1 MEVKIEIENF
11 IKDMIKRYRYKGAIV
26 GISGGLDSAV
36 VAALCVQALGKE
48 NVHGILLPE
57 RDSSRE
63 TIKDSILVCDS
74 LGISYKKI
82 PISKSLKAI
91 GVYSME
97 PSLFIMPN
105 FMKKRYVMRK
115 WRSLPKKDPF
125 LEDLSG
131 TGNKE
136 FLKNIAYYRAKH
148 RIRMCYLYLE
158 AEKKNYAVVGTTNKT
173 EYLTGFYVKWGD
185 DAVDIE
191 PILHLYKSQV
201 YDLAR
206 ELKVPEKIIEKAP
219 SPDLIPGITDEY
231 ALGMS
236 YKTLDRILIKME
248 NRSSISE
255 EDKLKVERVKKIVE
269 SAKKRE
275 LKMYGLEEYKTDKLK
290 RKVIGIG

>member
-1 MEVKIEIENF
+1 M
-11 IKDMIKRYRYKGAIV
+11 R
-26 GISGGLDSAV
+26 
-36 VAALCVQALGKE
+36 
-48 NVHGILLPE
+48 
-57 RDSSRE
+57 SR
-63 TIKDSILVCDS
+63 L
-74 LGISYKKI
+74 
-82 PISKSLKAI
+82 
-91 GVYSME
+91 
-97 PSLFIMPN
+97 
-105 FMKKRYVMRK
+105 
-115 WRSLPKKDPF
+115 
-125 LEDLSG
+125 
-131 TGNKE
+131 
-136 FLKNIAYYRAKH
+136 
-148 RIRMCYLYLE
+148 CYLYLE